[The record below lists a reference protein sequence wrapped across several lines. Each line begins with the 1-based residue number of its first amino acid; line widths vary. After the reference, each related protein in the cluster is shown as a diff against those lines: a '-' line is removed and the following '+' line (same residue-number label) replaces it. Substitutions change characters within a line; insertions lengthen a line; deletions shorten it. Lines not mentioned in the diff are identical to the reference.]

1 MMPTYKTIKDI
12 YISGTR
18 QTAVEDMYTDLKAIK
33 VKEGWREFYYCSGE
47 LIEAEDNGFN
57 RASSLSNS
65 EAQELAKSLREKRP
79 SAVILIIPY
88 IKR

>member
-1 MMPTYKTIKDI
+1 MMPTYKTRKDI

-18 QTAVEDMYTDLKAIK
+18 RTAVEDMYTDLIVIK

-57 RASSLSNS
+57 RANSLSNS
-65 EAQELAKSLREKRP
+65 EAQELVKSLREEHP
-79 SAVILIIPY
+79 SAVITPIPY
-88 IKR
+88 IIG

>member
-1 MMPTYKTIKDI
+1 MMPKYGAKRST
-12 YISGTR
+12 YISGTKR
-18 QTAVEDMYTDLKAIK
+18 TAVEDMYTDLNVIK

-65 EAQELAKSLREKRP
+65 EAQELVKSLREEHP
-79 SAVILIIPY
+79 SADISLMPSII
-88 IKR
+88 R